1 MCTAVR
7 SIIHTSEI
15 RSKAGLN
22 CGPTCHAVHNPHTSA
37 SSDGLLQVAA
47 VAIQEGV
54 AEADQVSSMISGGA
68 LQHPST
74 ATAVYNCFYQPYLA
88 RQQQEVAQLKKDEA
102 LVVPND
108 LDYTSLQLSGED
120 REKLSAARPRT
131 LAQAQR
137 IPGVTPQAVVLLL
150 QMIKRHQQAQ
160 NFQQR
165 QKVQMH

>member
-1 MCTAVR
+1 MA
-7 SIIHTSEI
+7 
-15 RSKAGLN
+15 KAHK
-22 CGPTCHAVHNPHTSA
+22 HAVGMLQTVCKVCVAFMPQVSA
-37 SSDGLLQVAA
+37 AVIEEDVPGAKQVA
-47 VAIQEGV
+47 
-54 AEADQVSSMISGGA
+54 SMISGGA

-102 LVVPND
+102 LVVPTD

-137 IPGVTPQAVVLLL
+137 IPGVTPQAVILLL
-150 QMIKRHQQAQ
+150 QLIKRQQQVQAVHQRRQAVMQ
-160 NFQQR
+160 
-165 QKVQMH
+165 

>member
-1 MCTAVR
+1 MATAHKHAVR
-7 SIIHTSEI
+7 MLQTLCQVCVAFMPQVS
-15 RSKAGLN
+15 A
-22 CGPTCHAVHNPHTSA
+22 AVIEEDVPGA
-37 SSDGLLQVAA
+37 KQVA
-47 VAIQEGV
+47 
-54 AEADQVSSMISGGA
+54 SMISGGA

-102 LVVPND
+102 LVVPTD

-137 IPGVTPQAVVLLL
+137 IPGVTPQAVILLL
-150 QMIKRHQQAQ
+150 QLIKRQPQVQAVHQRRQAVMQ
-160 NFQQR
+160 
-165 QKVQMH
+165 